1 MGFLKVFGR
10 ALLWEESIPHH
21 KIVKDNAV
29 KVIINSIKSEKVCR
43 PQFGYEFEFHK
54 ILIDHQHKKVLLDL
68 SGQDDIIHSS
78 TYNLQTPFHLSHE
91 YGGWMLEVI
100 HDNPFQFNN
109 VQAVIGSVNHC
120 YTYLSEKIGSDKFL
134 SFPSF
139 PRLGCGN
146 NYFKKDAFW
155 IEKEEELEESEK
167 DDSTNGNSK
176 SDSDSV
182 PANSITSSENTPIKK
197 DLEEHI
203 PEQDIIETN
212 PFSKSIFINDIIINR
227 HPRFGNLT
235 RNIRLRRG
243 KKVEIKIP
251 IFKDTNTNLSPT
263 PEEPFPGY
271 VYMDAMAFGM
281 GNCCLQ
287 VTLGACCMNSAT
299 YLYDQYLPFTPILL
313 ALSSAC
319 PVYKGKLTNYDNRF
333 DLIVQ
338 GVDDRTDDEKNPKSK
353 NYIPKSRY
361 SPAYSYISEQKD
373 CHDFYND
380 YTKFPINID
389 YYNEFIKNGLTPK
402 LSMHFANVLVRDPLV
417 IFSEKIQIDDVKDMT
432 HFETINSSN
441 WNSLRFKLPR
451 PSDNDTCFKIEVRPC
466 DLQITPYENTAIIS
480 FIIAIYGFLM
490 RYDVNFIIP
499 ISLVDENFKRAYLC
513 DALNTQKFYWRV
525 NGVRSLKMQNLG
537 FGKYNSYKE
546 EDRDP
551 LTYEEDMKNNI
562 KELTI
567 DEIINGCEK
576 YNYPGIMALV
586 YDVMKEYYKTNE
598 LDEYLRFISRRA
610 KGELW
615 TGAKY
620 VRDYIMKN
628 EKYKHDSI
636 ISEELNYDLI
646 CHIQKIQKGEIKPK
660 EMFGEL

>member
-10 ALLWEESIPHH
+10 ALLWDESKPHQ
-21 KIVKDNAV
+21 KTVKDNAV
-29 KVIINSIKSEKVCR
+29 KVIINAIKAEKQCR

-54 ILIDHQHKKVLLDL
+54 IIIDDQAKKVYLDL
-68 SGQDDIIHSS
+68 SGQDDIIKSS

-109 VQAVIGSVNHC
+109 VSALIGSVNHC
-120 YTYLSEKIGSDKFL
+120 YNYLNEKIGKNKYL

-146 NYFKKDAFW
+146 SYFKEDYFW
-155 IEKEEELEESEK
+155 EEKENPMLCEEKEEDEK
-167 DDSTNGNSK
+167 EGKKTNDSS
-176 SDSDSV
+176 SDENH
-182 PANSITSSENTPIKK
+182 ANTITSSKPK
-197 DLEEHI
+197 EEDAI
-203 PEQDIIETN
+203 PEFDEIKSN
-212 PFSKSIFINDIIINR
+212 PFSQSIFINDMIINR

-251 IFKDTNTNLSPT
+251 IYKDTNTNLSPT

-287 VTLGACCMNSAT
+287 VTLGACCVNSAT

-313 ALSSAC
+313 ALSSSC
-319 PVYKGKLTNYDNRF
+319 PVYKGKLTDYDNRF

-338 GVDDRTDDEKNPKSK
+338 GVDDRTDDERDPKSK

-380 YTKFPINID
+380 YTKFPINKE
-389 YYNEFIKNGLTPK
+389 YYDELVKGGLTEK
-402 LSMHFANVLVRDPLV
+402 LSMHFANVLVRDALV
-417 IFSEKIQIDDVKDMT
+417 IFSEKINITDPKDMT

-466 DLQITPYENTAIIS
+466 DLQLTPYENTSMIALIL
-480 FIIAIYGFLM
+480 AIYGFIM

-499 ISLVDENFKRAYLC
+499 ISMVDENFNRAYKN
-513 DALNTQKFYWRV
+513 DAINKQKFYWRI
-525 NGVRSLKMQNLG
+525 NSVRSLKMQTLG

-546 EDRDP
+546 ENRDP
-551 LTYEEDMKNNI
+551 LTYEEDIKNNI

-567 DEIINGCEK
+567 DEIVNGCER
-576 YNYPGIMALV
+576 YNYPGIMKLV
-586 YDVMKEYYKTNE
+586 FDVMKEFYKTNE
-598 LDEYLRFISRRA
+598 LDEYMQFVARRA

-620 VRDYIMKN
+620 VREFIKKS

-636 ISEELNYDLI
+636 ISDELNYELI
-646 CHIQKIQKGEIKPK
+646 EHLEKIQNGEIKPK
-660 EMFGEL
+660 EMFGEDM